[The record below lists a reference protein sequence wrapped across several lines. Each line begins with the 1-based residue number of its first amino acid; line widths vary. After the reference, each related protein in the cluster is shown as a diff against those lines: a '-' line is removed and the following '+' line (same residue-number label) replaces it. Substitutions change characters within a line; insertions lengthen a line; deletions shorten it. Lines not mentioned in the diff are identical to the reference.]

1 MLADFETMIKW
12 TFRADHD
19 KKRNLLVDLYGVPD
33 NKENGIEDSSII
45 LDRYV
50 SSHPQR
56 AGLTATTEPN

>member
-1 MLADFETMIKW
+1 MLADFESMIKW

-19 KKRNLLVDLYGVPD
+19 KKRNLLVDLYSVSD

-50 SSHPQR
+50 SSHSLR
-56 AGLTATTEPN
+56 AGPTATAKPN